1 MKVKKTARLIAVC
14 LFVFQVA
21 LVFGGISAFAGL
33 NTYQDLRSY
42 SIYRVDP
49 AKMKVDGTVGAD
61 EPWEK
66 VPFSEEV
73 RVYWQNLVPDE
84 KPAKFKAMWGS
95 DASGAYLYF
104 WAELNDPDGTYNNGD
119 VFQVLVD
126 ETGKSTD
133 PCQRGGDATGPCRRT
148 TILSLREETKT
159 VGNWFE
165 YTVKRTNDGKDV
177 TVEAKYT
184 FSDTKYAAANAVI
197 GLDFLTDRKN
207 SEGAMITQWAWC
219 NYESQNKPNI
229 AGRATLKKINAVDLG
244 TVVDEDDDAVFYSAD
259 LAVASCKK
267 DADGNVTLPAEV
279 SGSAVHAWKNRSDN
293 KLYAAGSTY
302 KVVKANEKFDAVNL
316 KASLLDGA
324 RVRFAEVGALKFE
337 GAIEDYAEVKD
348 YVKKVGILFVKTEDL
363 TEAIATA
370 GATPS
375 ALTAAGITF
384 RQVEADAAEAF
395 EGVLE
400 NLTDKDE
407 MWSALPYVK
416 AEMADGTLAEFAGA
430 YSEDSNSRSVA
441 AVAQAAYTD
450 RAQLKDGPYKNKVGS
465 EFGVVG
471 FEVLSFS
478 PYNKTELGILK
489 KFTTYSA

>member
-1 MKVKKTARLIAVC
+1 MKKRTTRLIAVC

-33 NTYQDLRSY
+33 NTYEDLRSY

-49 AKMKVDGTVGAD
+49 SKMTADGVVGAD

-66 VPFSEEV
+66 VPFSEPV
-73 RVYWQNLVPDE
+73 RAYWQNLEPDE
-84 KPAKFKAMWGS
+84 TPAKFKALWGS

-119 VFQVLVD
+119 IFQFLVD
-126 ETGKSTD
+126 ETGKSTN
-133 PCQRGGDATGPCRRT
+133 PFQAGGSATGPCRRT

-184 FSDTKYAAANAVI
+184 FSDAKYAAANAEI

-219 NYESQNKPNI
+219 NYESQSKPNI

-244 TVVDEDDDAVFYSAD
+244 AVVDEDDDAVFYNAG

-267 DADGNVTLPAEV
+267 DENGNVTLPAEA
-279 SGSAVHAWKNRSDN
+279 SGAAVCAWKNRNDN

-302 KVVKANEKFDAVNL
+302 KVSKANEKFDAVTPNV
-316 KASLLDGA
+316 ALLEGA
-324 RVRFAEVGALKFE
+324 RVRLATTGALKFE
-337 GAIEDYAEVKD
+337 GTIEEFDDVKD
-348 YVKKVGILFVKTEDL
+348 YVKKVGILFIKTADL
-363 TEAIATA
+363 TEEIAGA
-370 GATPS
+370 GATPAS
-375 ALTAAGITF
+375 LTAAGITF
-384 RQVEADAAEAF
+384 QKAEADAAASF

-400 NLTDKDE
+400 NLTDKNE
-407 MWSALPYVK
+407 MWSALPYVTV
-416 AEMADGTLAEFAGA
+416 ELADGTTTEFAGT
-430 YSEDSNSRSVA
+430 YTEENNSRSVA
-441 AVAQAAYTD
+441 KVAQAAYED
-450 RAQLKDGPYKNKVGS
+450 RSQLKDTGYKNKVGS
-465 EFGVVG
+465 EFGVTG

-478 PYNKTELGILK
+478 PYNKTELAILK
-489 KFTTYSA
+489 KIFAE

>member
-1 MKVKKTARLIAVC
+1 MKKRTTRLIAVC

-33 NTYQDLRSY
+33 NTYEDLRSY

-49 AKMKVDGTVGAD
+49 SKMTADGVVGAD

-66 VPFSEEV
+66 VPFSEPV
-73 RVYWQNLVPDE
+73 RVYWQNLEPDE
-84 KPAKFKAMWGS
+84 TPAKFKALWGS

-119 VFQVLVD
+119 IFQFLVD
-126 ETGKSTD
+126 ETGKSTN
-133 PCQRGGDATGPCRRT
+133 PFQAGGSATGPCRRT

-165 YTVKRTNDGKDV
+165 YTVKRINDGKDV

-184 FSDTKYAAANAVI
+184 FSDAKYAAANAEI

-219 NYESQNKPNI
+219 NYESQSKPNI

-244 TVVDEDDDAVFYSAD
+244 AVVDEDDDAVFYNAG

-267 DADGNVTLPAEV
+267 DENGNVTLPAEA
-279 SGSAVHAWKNRSDN
+279 SGAAVCAWKNRSDN

-302 KVVKANEKFDAVNL
+302 KVSKANEKFDAVTPNV
-316 KASLLDGA
+316 ALLEGA
-324 RVRFAEVGALKFE
+324 RVRLATTGALKFE
-337 GAIEDYAEVKD
+337 GTIEEFDDVKD
-348 YVKKVGILFVKTEDL
+348 YVKKVGILFVKTADL
-363 TEAIATA
+363 TEEIAGA
-370 GATPS
+370 GATPAS
-375 ALTAAGITF
+375 LTAAGITF
-384 RQVEADAAEAF
+384 QKAEADAAASF

-400 NLTDKDE
+400 NLTDKNE
-407 MWSALPYVK
+407 MWSALPYVTV
-416 AEMADGTLAEFAGA
+416 ELADGTTTEFAGT
-430 YSEDSNSRSVA
+430 YTEENNSRSVA
-441 AVAQAAYTD
+441 KVAQAAYED
-450 RAQLKDGPYKNKVGS
+450 RSQLKDTGYKNKVGS
-465 EFGVVG
+465 EFGVTG

-478 PYNKTELGILK
+478 PYNKTELAILK
-489 KFTTYSA
+489 KIFAE

>member
-1 MKVKKTARLIAVC
+1 MKKRTTRLIAVC

-33 NTYQDLRSY
+33 NTYEDLRSY

-49 AKMKVDGTVGAD
+49 SKMTADGVVGAD

-66 VPFSEEV
+66 VPFSEPV
-73 RVYWQNLVPDE
+73 RAYWQNLEPDE
-84 KPAKFKAMWGS
+84 TPAKFKALWGS

-119 VFQVLVD
+119 IFQFLVD
-126 ETGKSTD
+126 ETGKSTN
-133 PCQRGGDATGPCRRT
+133 PFQAGGSATGPCRRT

-184 FSDTKYAAANAVI
+184 FSDAKYAAANAEI

-219 NYESQNKPNI
+219 NYESQSKPNI

-244 TVVDEDDDAVFYSAD
+244 AVVDEDDDAVFYNAG

-267 DADGNVTLPAEV
+267 DENGNVTLPAEA
-279 SGSAVHAWKNRSDN
+279 SGAVVCAWKNRNDN

-302 KVVKANEKFDAVNL
+302 KVSKANEKFDAVTPNV
-316 KASLLDGA
+316 ALLEGA
-324 RVRFAEVGALKFE
+324 RVRLATTGALKFE
-337 GAIEDYAEVKD
+337 GTIEEFDDVKD
-348 YVKKVGILFVKTEDL
+348 YVKKVGILFVKTADL
-363 TEAIATA
+363 TEEIAGA
-370 GATPS
+370 GATPAS
-375 ALTAAGITF
+375 LTAAGITF
-384 RQVEADAAEAF
+384 QKAEADAAARF

-400 NLTDKDE
+400 NLTDKNE
-407 MWSALPYVK
+407 MWSALPYVTV
-416 AEMADGTLAEFAGA
+416 ELADGTTTEFAGT
-430 YSEDSNSRSVA
+430 YTEENNSRSVA
-441 AVAQAAYTD
+441 KVAQAAYED
-450 RAQLKDGPYKNKVGS
+450 RSQLKDTGYKNKVGS
-465 EFGVVG
+465 EFGVTG

-478 PYNKTELGILK
+478 PYNKTELAILK
-489 KFTTYSA
+489 KIFAE

>member
-1 MKVKKTARLIAVC
+1 MKKRTTRLIAVC

-33 NTYQDLRSY
+33 NTYEDLRSY

-49 AKMKVDGTVGAD
+49 SKMTADGVVGAD

-66 VPFSEEV
+66 VPYSEPV

-84 KPAKFKAMWGS
+84 TPAKFKALWGS

-119 VFQVLVD
+119 IFQFLVD
-126 ETGKSTD
+126 ETGTSTS
-133 PCQRGGDATGPCRRT
+133 PCQAGGSATGPCRRT

-184 FSDTKYAAANAVI
+184 FSDTKYATANAEI
-197 GLDFLTDRKN
+197 GLDFLTQRTN
-207 SEGAMITQWAWC
+207 SEGKCITQWAWC
-219 NYESQNKPNI
+219 NNDAQSKPNI

-244 TVVDEDDDAVFYSAD
+244 TVVDEDDDAVFYNAG

-267 DADGNVTLPAEV
+267 DADGNVTLPAET
-279 SGSAVHAWKNRSDN
+279 SGAAVCAWKNRSDN

-302 KVVKANEKFDAVNL
+302 KVSKANEKFDAVTPNV
-316 KASLLDGA
+316 ALLEGA
-324 RVRFAEVGALKFE
+324 RVRLATTGALKFE
-337 GAIEDYAEVKD
+337 GTIEEFDDVKD
-348 YVKKVGILFVKTEDL
+348 YVKKVGILFVKTADL
-363 TEAIATA
+363 TEEIAGA
-370 GATPS
+370 GATPAS
-375 ALTAAGITF
+375 LTAAGISF
-384 RQVEADAAEAF
+384 QKAEADAAASF

-400 NLTDKDE
+400 NLTDKNE
-407 MWSALPYVK
+407 MWSALPYVTV
-416 AEMADGTLAEFAGA
+416 ELADGTTTEFAGT
-430 YSEDSNSRSVA
+430 YTEENNSRSVA
-441 AVAQAAYTD
+441 KVAQAAYED
-450 RAQLKDGPYKNKVGS
+450 RSQLKDTGYKNKVGS
-465 EFGVVG
+465 EFGVTG

-478 PYNKTELGILK
+478 PYNKTELAILK
-489 KFTTYSA
+489 KIFAE

>member
-1 MKVKKTARLIAVC
+1 MKKRTTRLIAVC

-33 NTYQDLRSY
+33 NTYEDLRSY

-49 AKMKVDGTVGAD
+49 SKMTADGVVGAD

-66 VPFSEEV
+66 VPYSEPV
-73 RVYWQNLVPDE
+73 RVYWQNLEPDE
-84 KPAKFKAMWGS
+84 TPAKFKALWGS

-119 VFQVLVD
+119 IFQFLVD
-126 ETGKSTD
+126 ETGKSTN
-133 PCQRGGDATGPCRRT
+133 PCQAGGGATGPCRRT

-184 FSDTKYAAANAVI
+184 FSDAKLAAANAEI
-197 GLDFLTDRKN
+197 GLDFLTQRTN
-207 SEGAMITQWAWC
+207 SSGQCITQWAWC
-219 NYESQNKPNI
+219 NNDAQSKPNI

-244 TVVDEDDDAVFYSAD
+244 AVVDEDDDAVFYNAG

-267 DADGNVTLPAEV
+267 DENGNVTLPAEA
-279 SGSAVHAWKNRSDN
+279 SGAAVCAWKNRNDN

-302 KVVKANEKFDAVNL
+302 KVSKANEKFDAVTPNV
-316 KASLLDGA
+316 ALLEGA
-324 RVRFAEVGALKFE
+324 RVRLATTGALKFE
-337 GAIEDYAEVKD
+337 GTIEEFDDVKD
-348 YVKKVGILFVKTEDL
+348 YVKKVGILFVKTADL
-363 TEAIATA
+363 TEEIAGA
-370 GATPS
+370 GATPAS
-375 ALTAAGITF
+375 LTAAGITF
-384 RQVEADAAEAF
+384 QKAEADAAASF

-400 NLTDKDE
+400 NLTDKNE
-407 MWSALPYVK
+407 MWSALPYVTV
-416 AEMADGTLAEFAGA
+416 ELADGTTTEFAGT
-430 YSEDSNSRSVA
+430 YTEENNSRSVA
-441 AVAQAAYTD
+441 KVAQAAYED
-450 RAQLKDGPYKNKVGS
+450 RSQLKDTGYKNKVGS
-465 EFGVVG
+465 EFGVTG

-478 PYNKTELGILK
+478 PYNKTELAILK
-489 KFTTYSA
+489 KIFAE

>member
-1 MKVKKTARLIAVC
+1 MKKRTTRLIAVC

-33 NTYQDLRSY
+33 NTYEDLRSY
-42 SIYRVDP
+42 NIYRVDP
-49 AKMKVDGTVGAD
+49 SKMTADGVVGAD

-66 VPFSEEV
+66 VPYSEPV
-73 RVYWQNLVPDE
+73 RVYWQNLEPDE
-84 KPAKFKAMWGS
+84 TPAKFKALWGS

-119 VFQVLVD
+119 IFQFLVD
-126 ETGKSTD
+126 ETGKSTN
-133 PCQRGGDATGPCRRT
+133 PFQAGGSATGPCRRT

-184 FSDTKYAAANAVI
+184 FSDAKNAAANAEI

-219 NYESQNKPNI
+219 NYESQSKPNI

-244 TVVDEDDDAVFYSAD
+244 AVVDEDDDAVFYNAG

-267 DADGNVTLPAEV
+267 DENGNVTLPAEA
-279 SGSAVHAWKNRSDN
+279 SGAAVCAWKNRNDN

-302 KVVKANEKFDAVNL
+302 KVSKANEKFDAVTPNV
-316 KASLLDGA
+316 ALLEGA
-324 RVRFAEVGALKFE
+324 RVRLATTGALKFE
-337 GAIEDYAEVKD
+337 GTIEEFDDVKD
-348 YVKKVGILFVKTEDL
+348 YVKKVGILFVKTADL
-363 TEAIATA
+363 TEEIAGA
-370 GATPS
+370 GATPAS
-375 ALTAAGITF
+375 LTAAGITF
-384 RQVEADAAEAF
+384 QKAEADAAASF

-400 NLTDKDE
+400 NLTDKNE
-407 MWSALPYVK
+407 MWSALPYVTV
-416 AEMADGTLAEFAGA
+416 ELADGTTTEFAGT
-430 YSEDSNSRSVA
+430 YTEENNSRSVA
-441 AVAQAAYTD
+441 KVAQAAYED
-450 RAQLKDGPYKNKVGS
+450 RSQLKDTGYKNKVGS
-465 EFGVVG
+465 EFGVTG

-478 PYNKTELGILK
+478 PYNKTELAILK
-489 KFTTYSA
+489 KIFAE

>member
-1 MKVKKTARLIAVC
+1 MKKRTTRLIAVC

-33 NTYQDLRSY
+33 NTYEDLRSY
-42 SIYRVDP
+42 NIYRVDP
-49 AKMKVDGTVGAD
+49 SKMTADGVVGAD

-66 VPFSEEV
+66 VPYSEPV
-73 RVYWQNLVPDE
+73 RVYWQNLEPDE
-84 KPAKFKAMWGS
+84 TPAKFKALWGS

-119 VFQVLVD
+119 IFQFLVD
-126 ETGKSTD
+126 ETGKSTN
-133 PCQRGGDATGPCRRT
+133 PFQAGGSATGPCRRT

-184 FSDTKYAAANAVI
+184 FSDAKYAAANAEI

-219 NYESQNKPNI
+219 NYESQSKPNI

-244 TVVDEDDDAVFYSAD
+244 AVVDEDDDAVFYNAG

-267 DADGNVTLPAEV
+267 DENGNVTLPAEA
-279 SGSAVHAWKNRSDN
+279 SGAAVCAWKNRNDN

-302 KVVKANEKFDAVNL
+302 KVSKANEKFDAVTPNV
-316 KASLLDGA
+316 ALLEGA
-324 RVRFAEVGALKFE
+324 RVRLATTGALKFE
-337 GAIEDYAEVKD
+337 GTIEEFDDVKD
-348 YVKKVGILFVKTEDL
+348 YVKKVGILFVKTADL
-363 TEAIATA
+363 TEEIAGA
-370 GATPS
+370 GATPAS
-375 ALTAAGITF
+375 LTAAGITF
-384 RQVEADAAEAF
+384 QKAEADAAASF

-400 NLTDKDE
+400 NLTDKNE
-407 MWSALPYVK
+407 MWSALPYVTV
-416 AEMADGTLAEFAGA
+416 ELADGTTTEFAGT
-430 YSEDSNSRSVA
+430 YTEENNSRSVA
-441 AVAQAAYTD
+441 KVAQAAYED
-450 RAQLKDGPYKNKVGS
+450 RSQLKDTGYKNKVGS
-465 EFGVVG
+465 EFGVTG

-478 PYNKTELGILK
+478 PYNKTELAILK
-489 KFTTYSA
+489 KIFAE

>member
-1 MKVKKTARLIAVC
+1 MKKRTTRLIAVC

-33 NTYQDLRSY
+33 NTYEDLRSY

-49 AKMKVDGTVGAD
+49 SKMTADGVVGAD

-66 VPFSEEV
+66 VPYSEPV
-73 RVYWQNLVPDE
+73 RVYWQNLEPDE
-84 KPAKFKAMWGS
+84 TPAKFKALWGS

-119 VFQVLVD
+119 IFQFLVD
-126 ETGKSTD
+126 ETGKSTN
-133 PCQRGGDATGPCRRT
+133 PFQAGGSATGPCRRT

-184 FSDTKYAAANAVI
+184 FSDAKYAAANAEI

-219 NYESQNKPNI
+219 NYESQSKPNI

-244 TVVDEDDDAVFYSAD
+244 AVVDEDDDAVFYNAG

-267 DADGNVTLPAEV
+267 DENGNVTLPAEA
-279 SGSAVHAWKNRSDN
+279 SGAAVCAWKNRNDN

-302 KVVKANEKFDAVNL
+302 KVSKANEKFDAVTPNV
-316 KASLLDGA
+316 ALLEGA
-324 RVRFAEVGALKFE
+324 RVRLATTGALKFE
-337 GAIEDYAEVKD
+337 GTIEEFDDVKD
-348 YVKKVGILFVKTEDL
+348 YVKKVGILFVKTADL
-363 TEAIATA
+363 TEEIAGA
-370 GATPS
+370 GATPAS
-375 ALTAAGITF
+375 LTAAGITF
-384 RQVEADAAEAF
+384 QKAEADAAARF

-400 NLTDKDE
+400 NLTDKNE
-407 MWSALPYVK
+407 MWSALPYV
-416 AEMADGTLAEFAGA
+416 AVELADGTTTEFAGT
-430 YSEDSNSRSVA
+430 YTEENNSRSVA
-441 AVAQAAYTD
+441 KVAQAAYED
-450 RAQLKDGPYKNKVGS
+450 RSQLKDTGYKNKVGS
-465 EFGVVG
+465 EFGVAG

-478 PYNKTELGILK
+478 PYNKTELAILK
-489 KFTTYSA
+489 KTFAE

>member
-1 MKVKKTARLIAVC
+1 MKKRTKRLIAVC

-33 NTYQDLRSY
+33 NTYEDLRSY

-49 AKMKVDGTVGAD
+49 SKMTADGVVGAD

-66 VPFSEEV
+66 VPFSEPV

-84 KPAKFKAMWGS
+84 TPAKFKALWGS

-119 VFQVLVD
+119 IFQFLVD
-126 ETGKSTD
+126 ETGTSTS
-133 PCQRGGDATGPCRRT
+133 PCQAGGSATGPCRRT

-184 FSDTKYAAANAVI
+184 FSDAKYATANAEI

-219 NYESQNKPNI
+219 NYESQSKPNI

-244 TVVDEDDDAVFYSAD
+244 AVVDEDDDAVFYNAG

-267 DADGNVTLPAEV
+267 DENGNVTLPAEA
-279 SGSAVHAWKNRSDN
+279 SGAAVCAWKNRSDN
-293 KLYAAGSTY
+293 KLYAAGCTY
-302 KVVKANEKFDAVNL
+302 KVVKANEKFDAVTPNV
-316 KASLLDGA
+316 ALLEGA
-324 RVRFAEVGALKFE
+324 RVRLATTGALKFE
-337 GAIEDYAEVKD
+337 GTIEEFDDVKD
-348 YVKKVGILFVKTEDL
+348 YVKKVGILFVKTADL
-363 TEAIATA
+363 TEEIAGA
-370 GATPS
+370 GATPAS
-375 ALTAAGITF
+375 LTAAGITF
-384 RQVEADAAEAF
+384 QKAEADAAASF

-400 NLTDKDE
+400 NLTDKNE
-407 MWSALPYVK
+407 MWSALPYVTV
-416 AEMADGTLAEFAGA
+416 ELADGTTTEFAGT
-430 YSEDSNSRSVA
+430 YTEENNSRSVA
-441 AVAQAAYTD
+441 KVAQAAYED
-450 RAQLKDGPYKNKVGS
+450 RSQLKDTGYKNKVGS
-465 EFGVVG
+465 EFGVTG

-478 PYNKTELGILK
+478 PYNKTELAILK
-489 KFTTYSA
+489 KILGE

>member
-1 MKVKKTARLIAVC
+1 MKKRTKRLIAVC

-33 NTYQDLRSY
+33 NTYEDLRSY

-49 AKMKVDGTVGAD
+49 SKMTADGVVGAD

-66 VPFSEEV
+66 VPFSEPV

-84 KPAKFKAMWGS
+84 TPAKFKALWGS

-119 VFQVLVD
+119 IFQFLVD
-126 ETGKSTD
+126 ETGKSTN
-133 PCQRGGDATGPCRRT
+133 PCQAGGSATGPCRRT

-184 FSDTKYAAANAVI
+184 FSDAKYAAANAEI

-219 NYESQNKPNI
+219 NYESQSKPNI

-244 TVVDEDDDAVFYSAD
+244 AVVDEDDDAVFYNAG

-267 DADGNVTLPAEV
+267 DENGNVTLPAEA
-279 SGSAVHAWKNRSDN
+279 SGAVVCAWKNRNDN

-302 KVVKANEKFDAVNL
+302 KVSKANEKFDAVTPNV
-316 KASLLDGA
+316 ALLEGA
-324 RVRFAEVGALKFE
+324 RVRLATTGALKFE
-337 GAIEDYAEVKD
+337 GTIEEFDDVKD
-348 YVKKVGILFVKTEDL
+348 YVKKVGILFVKTADL
-363 TEAIATA
+363 TEEIAGA
-370 GATPS
+370 GATPAS
-375 ALTAAGITF
+375 LTAAGITF
-384 RQVEADAAEAF
+384 QKAEADAAARF

-400 NLTDKDE
+400 NLTDKNE
-407 MWSALPYVK
+407 MWSALPYVTV
-416 AEMADGTLAEFAGA
+416 ELADGTTTEFAGT
-430 YSEDSNSRSVA
+430 YTEENNSRSVA
-441 AVAQAAYTD
+441 KVAQAAYED
-450 RAQLKDGPYKNKVGS
+450 RSQLKDTGYKNKVGS
-465 EFGVVG
+465 EFGVTG

-478 PYNKTELGILK
+478 PYNKTELAILK
-489 KFTTYSA
+489 KIFAE

>member
-1 MKVKKTARLIAVC
+1 MKKRTTRLIAVC

-33 NTYQDLRSY
+33 NTYEDLRSY

-49 AKMKVDGTVGAD
+49 SKMTADGVVGAD

-66 VPFSEEV
+66 VPFSEPV
-73 RVYWQNLVPDE
+73 RAYWQNLEPDE
-84 KPAKFKAMWGS
+84 TPAKFKALWGS

-119 VFQVLVD
+119 IFQFLVD
-126 ETGKSTD
+126 ETGKSTN
-133 PCQRGGDATGPCRRT
+133 PFQAGGSATGPCRRT

-184 FSDTKYAAANAVI
+184 FSDAKYAAANAEI

-219 NYESQNKPNI
+219 NYESQSKPNI

-244 TVVDEDDDAVFYSAD
+244 AVVDEDDDAVFYNAG

-267 DADGNVTLPAEV
+267 DENGNVTLPAEA
-279 SGSAVHAWKNRSDN
+279 SGAAVCAWKNRSDN
-293 KLYAAGSTY
+293 KLYAAGSAY
-302 KVVKANEKFDAVNL
+302 KVSKANEKFDAVTPNV
-316 KASLLDGA
+316 ALLEGA
-324 RVRFAEVGALKFE
+324 RVRLATTGALKFE
-337 GAIEDYAEVKD
+337 GTIEEFDDVKD
-348 YVKKVGILFVKTEDL
+348 YVKKVGILFVKTADL
-363 TEAIATA
+363 TEEIAGA
-370 GATPS
+370 GATPAS
-375 ALTAAGITF
+375 LTAAGITF
-384 RQVEADAAEAF
+384 QKAEADAAASF

-400 NLTDKDE
+400 NLTDKNE
-407 MWSALPYVK
+407 MWSALPYVTV
-416 AEMADGTLAEFAGA
+416 ELADGTTTEFAGT
-430 YSEDSNSRSVA
+430 YTEENNSRSVA
-441 AVAQAAYTD
+441 KVAQAAYED
-450 RAQLKDGPYKNKVGS
+450 RSQLKDTGYKNKVGS
-465 EFGVVG
+465 EFGVTG

-478 PYNKTELGILK
+478 PYNKTELAILK
-489 KFTTYSA
+489 KIFAE

>member
-1 MKVKKTARLIAVC
+1 MKKRTKRLIAVC

-33 NTYQDLRSY
+33 NTYEDLRSY

-49 AKMKVDGTVGAD
+49 SKMTADGVVGAD

-66 VPFSEEV
+66 VPFSEPV

-84 KPAKFKAMWGS
+84 TPAKFKALWGS

-119 VFQVLVD
+119 IFQFLVD
-126 ETGKSTD
+126 ETGTSTS
-133 PCQRGGDATGPCRRT
+133 PCQAGGSATGPCRRT

-184 FSDTKYAAANAVI
+184 FSDAKYATANAEI

-219 NYESQNKPNI
+219 NYESQSKPNI

-244 TVVDEDDDAVFYSAD
+244 AVVDEDDDAVFYNAG

-267 DADGNVTLPAEV
+267 DENGNVTLPAEA
-279 SGSAVHAWKNRSDN
+279 SGAAVCAWKNRSDN
-293 KLYAAGSTY
+293 KLYAAGGTY
-302 KVVKANEKFDAVNL
+302 KVSKANEKFDAVTPNV
-316 KASLLDGA
+316 ALLEGA
-324 RVRFAEVGALKFE
+324 RVRLATTGALKFE
-337 GAIEDYAEVKD
+337 GTIEEFDDVKD
-348 YVKKVGILFVKTEDL
+348 YVKKVGILFVKTADL
-363 TEAIATA
+363 TEEIAGA
-370 GATPS
+370 GATPAS
-375 ALTAAGITF
+375 LTAAGISF
-384 RQVEADAAEAF
+384 QKAEADAAASF

-400 NLTDKDE
+400 NLTDKNE
-407 MWSALPYVK
+407 MWSALPYVTV
-416 AEMADGTLAEFAGA
+416 ELADGTTTEFAGT
-430 YSEDSNSRSVA
+430 YTEENNSRSVA
-441 AVAQAAYTD
+441 KVAQAAYED
-450 RAQLKDGPYKNKVGS
+450 RSQLKDTGYKNKVGS
-465 EFGVVG
+465 EFGVTG

-478 PYNKTELGILK
+478 PYNKTELAILK
-489 KFTTYSA
+489 KILGE

>member
-1 MKVKKTARLIAVC
+1 MKKRTTRLIAVC

-33 NTYQDLRSY
+33 NTYEDLRSY

-49 AKMKVDGTVGAD
+49 SKMTADGVVGAD

-66 VPFSEEV
+66 VPYSEPV
-73 RVYWQNLVPDE
+73 RVYWQNLEPDE
-84 KPAKFKAMWGS
+84 TPAKFKALWGS

-119 VFQVLVD
+119 IFQFLVD
-126 ETGKSTD
+126 ETGKSTN
-133 PCQRGGDATGPCRRT
+133 PFQAGGSATGPCRRT

-165 YTVKRTNDGKDV
+165 YTVKRINDGKDV

-184 FSDTKYAAANAVI
+184 FSDAKYAAANAEI

-219 NYESQNKPNI
+219 NYESQSKPNI

-244 TVVDEDDDAVFYSAD
+244 AVVDEDDDAVFYNAG

-267 DADGNVTLPAEV
+267 DENGNVTLPAEA
-279 SGSAVHAWKNRSDN
+279 SGAAVCAWKNRSDN

-302 KVVKANEKFDAVNL
+302 KVSKANEKFDAVTPNV
-316 KASLLDGA
+316 ALLEGA
-324 RVRFAEVGALKFE
+324 RVRLATTGALKFE
-337 GAIEDYAEVKD
+337 GTIEEFDDVKD
-348 YVKKVGILFVKTEDL
+348 YVKKVGILFVKTADL
-363 TEAIATA
+363 TEEIAGA
-370 GATPS
+370 GATPAS
-375 ALTAAGITF
+375 LTAAGITF
-384 RQVEADAAEAF
+384 QKAEADAAASF

-400 NLTDKDE
+400 NLTDKNE
-407 MWSALPYVK
+407 MWSALPYVTV
-416 AEMADGTLAEFAGA
+416 ELADGTTTEFAGT
-430 YSEDSNSRSVA
+430 YTEENNSRSVA
-441 AVAQAAYTD
+441 KVAQAAYED
-450 RAQLKDGPYKNKVGS
+450 RSQLKDTGYKNKVGS
-465 EFGVVG
+465 EFGVTG

-478 PYNKTELGILK
+478 PYNKTELAILK
-489 KFTTYSA
+489 KIFAE

>member
-1 MKVKKTARLIAVC
+1 MKKRTTRLIAVC

-33 NTYQDLRSY
+33 NTYEDLRSY
-42 SIYRVDP
+42 NIYRVDP
-49 AKMKVDGTVGAD
+49 SKMTADGVVGAD

-66 VPFSEEV
+66 VPYSEPV
-73 RVYWQNLVPDE
+73 RVYWQNLEPDE
-84 KPAKFKAMWGS
+84 TPAKFKALWGS

-119 VFQVLVD
+119 IFQFLVD
-126 ETGKSTD
+126 ETGKSTN
-133 PCQRGGDATGPCRRT
+133 PFQAGGSATGPCRRT

-184 FSDTKYAAANAVI
+184 FSDAKYAAANAEI

-219 NYESQNKPNI
+219 NYESQSKPNI

-244 TVVDEDDDAVFYSAD
+244 AVVDEDDDAVFYNAG

-267 DADGNVTLPAEV
+267 DENGNVTLPAEA
-279 SGSAVHAWKNRSDN
+279 SGAAVCAWKNRSDN

-302 KVVKANEKFDAVNL
+302 KVSKANEKFDAVTPNV
-316 KASLLDGA
+316 ALLEGA
-324 RVRFAEVGALKFE
+324 RVRLATTGALKFE
-337 GAIEDYAEVKD
+337 GTIEEFDDVKD
-348 YVKKVGILFVKTEDL
+348 YVKKVGILFVKTADL
-363 TEAIATA
+363 TEEIAGA
-370 GATPS
+370 GATPAS
-375 ALTAAGITF
+375 LTAAGITF
-384 RQVEADAAEAF
+384 QKAEADAAARF

-400 NLTDKDE
+400 NLTDKNE
-407 MWSALPYVK
+407 MWSALPYVTV
-416 AEMADGTLAEFAGA
+416 ELADGTTTEFAGT
-430 YSEDSNSRSVA
+430 YTEENNSRSVA
-441 AVAQAAYTD
+441 KVAQAAYED
-450 RAQLKDGPYKNKVGS
+450 RSQLKDTGYKNKVGS
-465 EFGVVG
+465 EFGVTG

-478 PYNKTELGILK
+478 PYNKTELAILK
-489 KFTTYSA
+489 KIFAE

>member
-1 MKVKKTARLIAVC
+1 MKKRTTRLIAIC

-33 NTYQDLRSY
+33 NTYEDLRSY
-42 SIYRVDP
+42 NIYRVDP
-49 AKMKVDGTVGAD
+49 SKMTADGVVGAD

-66 VPFSEEV
+66 VPYSEPV
-73 RVYWQNLVPDE
+73 RVYWQNLEPDE
-84 KPAKFKAMWGS
+84 TPAKFKALWGS

-119 VFQVLVD
+119 IFQFLVD
-126 ETGKSTD
+126 ETGKSTN
-133 PCQRGGDATGPCRRT
+133 PCQAGGSATGPCRRT

-184 FSDTKYAAANAVI
+184 FSDAKYAAANAEI

-219 NYESQNKPNI
+219 NYESQSKPNI

-244 TVVDEDDDAVFYSAD
+244 AVVDEDDDAVFYNAG

-267 DADGNVTLPAEV
+267 DENGNVTLPAEA
-279 SGSAVHAWKNRSDN
+279 SGAAVCAWKNRSDN

-302 KVVKANEKFDAVNL
+302 KVSKANEKFDAVTPNV
-316 KASLLDGA
+316 ALLEGA
-324 RVRFAEVGALKFE
+324 RVRLATTGALKFE
-337 GAIEDYAEVKD
+337 GTIEEFDDVKD
-348 YVKKVGILFVKTEDL
+348 YVKKVGILFVKTADL
-363 TEAIATA
+363 TEEIAGA
-370 GATPS
+370 GATPAS
-375 ALTAAGITF
+375 LTAAGITF
-384 RQVEADAAEAF
+384 QKAEADAAARF

-400 NLTDKDE
+400 NLTDKNE
-407 MWSALPYVK
+407 MWSALPYVTV
-416 AEMADGTLAEFAGA
+416 ELADGTTTEFAGT
-430 YSEDSNSRSVA
+430 YTEENNSRSVA
-441 AVAQAAYTD
+441 KVAQAAYED
-450 RAQLKDGPYKNKVGS
+450 RSQLKDTGYKNKVGS
-465 EFGVVG
+465 EFGVTG

-478 PYNKTELGILK
+478 PYNKTELAILK
-489 KFTTYSA
+489 KIFAE

>member
-1 MKVKKTARLIAVC
+1 MKKRTTRLIAVC

-33 NTYQDLRSY
+33 NTYEDLRSY

-49 AKMKVDGTVGAD
+49 SKMTADGVVGAD

-66 VPFSEEV
+66 IPYSEPV
-73 RVYWQNLVPDE
+73 RVYWQNLEPDE
-84 KPAKFKAMWGS
+84 TPAKFKALWGS

-119 VFQVLVD
+119 IFQFLVD
-126 ETGKSTD
+126 ETGKSTN
-133 PCQRGGDATGPCRRT
+133 PFQAGGSATGPCRRT

-184 FSDTKYAAANAVI
+184 FSDAKYAAANAEI

-219 NYESQNKPNI
+219 NYESQSKPNI

-244 TVVDEDDDAVFYSAD
+244 AVVDEDNDAVFYNAG

-267 DADGNVTLPAEV
+267 DENGNVTLPAEA
-279 SGSAVHAWKNRSDN
+279 SGAAVCAWKNRSDN

-302 KVVKANEKFDAVNL
+302 KVLKANEKFDAVTPNV
-316 KASLLDGA
+316 ALLEGA
-324 RVRFAEVGALKFE
+324 RVRLATTGALKFE
-337 GAIEDYAEVKD
+337 GTIEEFDDVKD
-348 YVKKVGILFVKTEDL
+348 YVKKVGILFVKTADL
-363 TEAIATA
+363 TEEIAGA
-370 GATPS
+370 GATPAS
-375 ALTAAGITF
+375 LTAAGITF
-384 RQVEADAAEAF
+384 QKAEADAAVRF

-400 NLTDKDE
+400 NLTDKNE
-407 MWSALPYVK
+407 MWSALPYVTV
-416 AEMADGTLAEFAGA
+416 ELADGTTTEFAGT
-430 YSEDSNSRSVA
+430 YTEENNSRSVA
-441 AVAQAAYTD
+441 KVAQAAYED
-450 RAQLKDGPYKNKVGS
+450 RSQLKDAGYKNKVGS
-465 EFGVVG
+465 EFGVTG

-478 PYNKTELGILK
+478 PYNKTELAILK
-489 KFTTYSA
+489 KIFAE

>member
-1 MKVKKTARLIAVC
+1 MKKRTTRLIAVC

-33 NTYQDLRSY
+33 NTYEDLRSY

-49 AKMKVDGTVGAD
+49 SKMTADGVVGAD

-66 VPFSEEV
+66 VPYSEPV
-73 RVYWQNLVPDE
+73 RVYWQNLEPDE
-84 KPAKFKAMWGS
+84 TPAKFKALWGS

-119 VFQVLVD
+119 IFQFLVD
-126 ETGKSTD
+126 ETGKSTN
-133 PCQRGGDATGPCRRT
+133 PCQAGGSATGPCRRT

-184 FSDTKYAAANAVI
+184 FSDAKYAAANAEI

-219 NYESQNKPNI
+219 NYESQSKPNI

-244 TVVDEDDDAVFYSAD
+244 AVVDEDDDAVFYNAG

-267 DADGNVTLPAEV
+267 DENGNVTLPAEA
-279 SGSAVHAWKNRSDN
+279 SGAAVCAWKNRNDN

-302 KVVKANEKFDAVNL
+302 KVSKANEKFDAVTPNV
-316 KASLLDGA
+316 ALLEGA
-324 RVRFAEVGALKFE
+324 RVRLATTGALKFE
-337 GAIEDYAEVKD
+337 GTIEEFDDVKD
-348 YVKKVGILFVKTEDL
+348 YVKKVGILFVKTADL
-363 TEAIATA
+363 TEEIAGA
-370 GATPS
+370 GATPAS
-375 ALTAAGITF
+375 LTAAGITF
-384 RQVEADAAEAF
+384 QKAEADAAASF

-400 NLTDKDE
+400 NLTDKNE
-407 MWSALPYVK
+407 MWSALPYVTV
-416 AEMADGTLAEFAGA
+416 ELADGTTTEFAGT
-430 YSEDSNSRSVA
+430 YTEENNSRSVA
-441 AVAQAAYTD
+441 KVAQAAYED
-450 RAQLKDGPYKNKVGS
+450 RSQLKDTGYKNKVGS
-465 EFGVVG
+465 EFGVTG

-478 PYNKTELGILK
+478 PYNKTELAILK
-489 KFTTYSA
+489 KIFAE

>member
-1 MKVKKTARLIAVC
+1 MKKRTTRLIAVC

-33 NTYQDLRSY
+33 NTYEDLRSY

-49 AKMKVDGTVGAD
+49 SKMTADGVVGAD

-66 VPFSEEV
+66 VPFSEPV
-73 RVYWQNLVPDE
+73 RAYWQNLVPDE
-84 KPAKFKAMWGS
+84 TPAKFKALWGS

-119 VFQVLVD
+119 IFQFLVD

-133 PCQRGGDATGPCRRT
+133 PFQAGGSATGPCRRT

-184 FSDTKYAAANAVI
+184 FSDAKNAAANAEI

-219 NYESQNKPNI
+219 NYESQTKPNI

-244 TVVDEDDDAVFYSAD
+244 AVVDEDDDAVFYNAG

-267 DADGNVTLPAEV
+267 DENGNVTLPAEA
-279 SGSAVHAWKNRSDN
+279 SGAAVCAWKNRSDN

-302 KVVKANEKFDAVNL
+302 KVSKANEKFDAVTPNV
-316 KASLLDGA
+316 ALLEGA
-324 RVRFAEVGALKFE
+324 RVRLATTGALKFE
-337 GAIEDYAEVKD
+337 GTIEEFDDVKD
-348 YVKKVGILFVKTEDL
+348 YVKKVGILFVKTADL
-363 TEAIATA
+363 TEEIAGA
-370 GATPS
+370 GATPAS
-375 ALTAAGITF
+375 LMAAGITF
-384 RQVEADAAEAF
+384 QKAEADAAARF

-400 NLTDKDE
+400 NLTDKNE
-407 MWSALPYVK
+407 MWSALPYVTV
-416 AEMADGTLAEFAGA
+416 ELADGTTTEFAGT
-430 YSEDSNSRSVA
+430 YTEENNSRSVA
-441 AVAQAAYTD
+441 KVAQAAYED
-450 RAQLKDGPYKNKVGS
+450 RSQLKDTGYKNKVGS
-465 EFGVVG
+465 EFGVTG

-478 PYNKTELGILK
+478 PYNKTELAILK
-489 KFTTYSA
+489 KIFAE

>member
-1 MKVKKTARLIAVC
+1 MKKRTTRLIAVC

-33 NTYQDLRSY
+33 NTYEDLRSY

-49 AKMKVDGTVGAD
+49 SKMTADGVVGAD

-66 VPFSEEV
+66 VPYSEPV
-73 RVYWQNLVPDE
+73 RVYWQNLEPDE
-84 KPAKFKAMWGS
+84 TPAKFKALWGS

-119 VFQVLVD
+119 IFQFLVD
-126 ETGKSTD
+126 ETGKSTN
-133 PCQRGGDATGPCRRT
+133 PCQAGGSATGPCRRT

-184 FSDTKYAAANAVI
+184 FSDAKYAAANAEI

-219 NYESQNKPNI
+219 NYESQSKPNI

-244 TVVDEDDDAVFYSAD
+244 AVVDEDDDAVFYNAG

-267 DADGNVTLPAEV
+267 DENGNVTLPAEA
-279 SGSAVHAWKNRSDN
+279 SGAAVCAWKNRSDD

-302 KVVKANEKFDAVNL
+302 KVSKANEKFDAVTPNV
-316 KASLLDGA
+316 ALLEGA
-324 RVRFAEVGALKFE
+324 RVRLATTGALKFE
-337 GAIEDYAEVKD
+337 GTIEEFDDVKD
-348 YVKKVGILFVKTEDL
+348 YVKKVGILFVKTADL
-363 TEAIATA
+363 TEEIAGA
-370 GATPS
+370 GATPAS
-375 ALTAAGITF
+375 LTAAGITF
-384 RQVEADAAEAF
+384 QKAEADAAARF

-400 NLTDKDE
+400 NLTDKNE
-407 MWSALPYVK
+407 MWSALPYVTV
-416 AEMADGTLAEFAGA
+416 ELADGTTTEFAGT
-430 YSEDSNSRSVA
+430 YTEENNSRSVA
-441 AVAQAAYTD
+441 KVAQAAYED
-450 RAQLKDGPYKNKVGS
+450 RSQLKDTGYKNKVGS
-465 EFGVVG
+465 EFGVTG

-478 PYNKTELGILK
+478 PYNKTELAILK
-489 KFTTYSA
+489 KIFAE

>member
-1 MKVKKTARLIAVC
+1 MKKRTTRLIAVC

-33 NTYQDLRSY
+33 NTYEDLRSY

-49 AKMKVDGTVGAD
+49 SKMTADGVVGAD

-66 VPFSEEV
+66 IPYSEPV
-73 RVYWQNLVPDE
+73 RVYWQNLEPDE
-84 KPAKFKAMWGS
+84 TPAKFKALWGS

-119 VFQVLVD
+119 IFQFLVD
-126 ETGKSTD
+126 ETGKSTN
-133 PCQRGGDATGPCRRT
+133 PCQAGGSATGPCRRT
-148 TILSLREETKT
+148 TILLLREETKT

-165 YTVKRTNDGKDV
+165 YTVRRTNDGKDV

-184 FSDTKYAAANAVI
+184 FSDAKYAAANAEI

-219 NYESQNKPNI
+219 NYESQSKPNI

-244 TVVDEDDDAVFYSAD
+244 AVVDEDDDAVFYNAG

-267 DADGNVTLPAEV
+267 DENGNVTLPAEA
-279 SGSAVHAWKNRSDN
+279 SGAVVCAWKNRNDN

-302 KVVKANEKFDAVNL
+302 KVSKANEKFDAVTPNV
-316 KASLLDGA
+316 ALLEGA
-324 RVRFAEVGALKFE
+324 RVRLATTGALKFE
-337 GAIEDYAEVKD
+337 GTIEEFDDVKD
-348 YVKKVGILFVKTEDL
+348 YVKKVGILFVKTADL
-363 TEAIATA
+363 TEEIAGA
-370 GATPS
+370 GATPAS
-375 ALTAAGITF
+375 LTAAGITF
-384 RQVEADAAEAF
+384 QKAEADAAARF

-400 NLTDKDE
+400 NLTDKNE
-407 MWSALPYVK
+407 MWSALPYVTV
-416 AEMADGTLAEFAGA
+416 ELADGTTTEFAGT
-430 YSEDSNSRSVA
+430 YTEENNSRSVA
-441 AVAQAAYTD
+441 KVAQAAYED
-450 RAQLKDGPYKNKVGS
+450 RSQLKDTGYKNKVGS
-465 EFGVVG
+465 EFGVTG

-478 PYNKTELGILK
+478 PYNKTELAILK
-489 KFTTYSA
+489 KIFAE

>member
-1 MKVKKTARLIAVC
+1 MKKRTTRLIAVC

-33 NTYQDLRSY
+33 NTYEDLRSY

-49 AKMKVDGTVGAD
+49 SKMTADGVVGAD

-66 VPFSEEV
+66 VPYSEPV
-73 RVYWQNLVPDE
+73 RVYWQNLEPDE
-84 KPAKFKAMWGS
+84 TPAKFKALWGS

-119 VFQVLVD
+119 IFQFLVD
-126 ETGKSTD
+126 ETGKSTN
-133 PCQRGGDATGPCRRT
+133 PCQAGGSATGPCRRT

-184 FSDTKYAAANAVI
+184 FSDAKYAAANAEI

-219 NYESQNKPNI
+219 NYESQSKPNI

-244 TVVDEDDDAVFYSAD
+244 AVVDEDDDAVFYNAG

-267 DADGNVTLPAEV
+267 NENGNVTLPAEA
-279 SGSAVHAWKNRSDN
+279 SGAAVCAWKNRSDN

-302 KVVKANEKFDAVNL
+302 KVSKANEKFDAVTPNV
-316 KASLLDGA
+316 ALLEGA
-324 RVRFAEVGALKFE
+324 RVRLATTGALKFE
-337 GAIEDYAEVKD
+337 GTIEEFDDVKD
-348 YVKKVGILFVKTEDL
+348 YVKKVGILFVKTADL
-363 TEAIATA
+363 TEEIAGA
-370 GATPS
+370 GATPAS
-375 ALTAAGITF
+375 LTAAGITF
-384 RQVEADAAEAF
+384 QKAEADAAASF

-400 NLTDKDE
+400 NLTDKNE
-407 MWSALPYVK
+407 MWSALPYVTV
-416 AEMADGTLAEFAGA
+416 ELADGTTTEFAGT
-430 YSEDSNSRSVA
+430 YTEENNSRSVA
-441 AVAQAAYTD
+441 KVAQAAYED
-450 RAQLKDGPYKNKVGS
+450 RSQLKDTGYKNKVGS
-465 EFGVVG
+465 EFGVTG

-478 PYNKTELGILK
+478 PYNKTELAILK
-489 KFTTYSA
+489 KIFAE

>member
-1 MKVKKTARLIAVC
+1 MKKRTTRLIAVC

-21 LVFGGISAFAGL
+21 LVFGGISAFAGP
-33 NTYQDLRSY
+33 NTYEDLRSY
-42 SIYRVDP
+42 NIYRVDP
-49 AKMKVDGTVGAD
+49 SKMTADGVVGAD

-66 VPFSEEV
+66 VPFSEPV
-73 RVYWQNLVPDE
+73 RAYWQNLVPDE
-84 KPAKFKAMWGS
+84 TPAKFKALWGS

-119 VFQVLVD
+119 IFQFLVD
-126 ETGKSTD
+126 ETGKSTN
-133 PCQRGGDATGPCRRT
+133 PFQAGGSATGPCRRT

-184 FSDTKYAAANAVI
+184 FSDAKYAAANAEI

-219 NYESQNKPNI
+219 NYESQSKPNI

-244 TVVDEDDDAVFYSAD
+244 AVVDEDDDAVFYNAG

-267 DADGNVTLPAEV
+267 DENGNVTLPAEA
-279 SGSAVHAWKNRSDN
+279 SGAAVCAWKNRSDN

-302 KVVKANEKFDAVNL
+302 KVSKANEKFDAVTPNV
-316 KASLLDGA
+316 ALLEGA
-324 RVRFAEVGALKFE
+324 RVRLATTGALKFE
-337 GAIEDYAEVKD
+337 GTIEEFDDVKD
-348 YVKKVGILFVKTEDL
+348 YVKKVGILFVKTADL
-363 TEAIATA
+363 TEEIAGA
-370 GATPS
+370 GATPAS
-375 ALTAAGITF
+375 LTAAGITF
-384 RQVEADAAEAF
+384 QKAEADAAARF

-400 NLTDKDE
+400 NLTDKNE
-407 MWSALPYVK
+407 MWSALPYVTV
-416 AEMADGTLAEFAGA
+416 ELADGTTTEFAGT
-430 YSEDSNSRSVA
+430 YTEENNSRSVA
-441 AVAQAAYTD
+441 KVAQAAYED
-450 RAQLKDGPYKNKVGS
+450 RSQLKDTGYKNKVGS
-465 EFGVVG
+465 EFGVTG

-478 PYNKTELGILK
+478 PYNKTELAILK
-489 KFTTYSA
+489 KIFAE

>member
-1 MKVKKTARLIAVC
+1 MKKRTTRLIAVC

-33 NTYQDLRSY
+33 NTYEDLRSY
-42 SIYRVDP
+42 NIYRVDP
-49 AKMKVDGTVGAD
+49 SKMTADGVVGAD

-66 VPFSEEV
+66 VPFSEPV
-73 RVYWQNLVPDE
+73 RAYWQNLVPDE
-84 KPAKFKAMWGS
+84 TPAKFKALWGS

-119 VFQVLVD
+119 IFQFLVD

-133 PCQRGGDATGPCRRT
+133 PFQAGGSATGPCRRT

-184 FSDTKYAAANAVI
+184 FSDAKNAAANAEI

-219 NYESQNKPNI
+219 NYESQTKPNI

-244 TVVDEDDDAVFYSAD
+244 AVVDEDDDAVFYNAG

-267 DADGNVTLPAEV
+267 DENGNVTLPAEA
-279 SGSAVHAWKNRSDN
+279 SGAAVCAWKNRSDN

-302 KVVKANEKFDAVNL
+302 KVSKANEKFDAVTPNV
-316 KASLLDGA
+316 ALLEGA
-324 RVRFAEVGALKFE
+324 RVRLATTGALKFE
-337 GAIEDYAEVKD
+337 GTIEEFDDVKD
-348 YVKKVGILFVKTEDL
+348 YVKKVGILFVKTADL
-363 TEAIATA
+363 TEEIAGA
-370 GATPS
+370 GATPAS
-375 ALTAAGITF
+375 LTAAGITF
-384 RQVEADAAEAF
+384 QKAEADAAASF

-400 NLTDKDE
+400 NLTDKNE
-407 MWSALPYVK
+407 MWSALPYVTV
-416 AEMADGTLAEFAGA
+416 ELADGTTTEFAGT
-430 YSEDSNSRSVA
+430 YTEENNSRSVA
-441 AVAQAAYTD
+441 KVAQAAYED
-450 RAQLKDGPYKNKVGS
+450 RSQLKDTGYKNKVGS
-465 EFGVVG
+465 EFGVTG

-478 PYNKTELGILK
+478 PYNKTELAILK
-489 KFTTYSA
+489 KIFAE

>member
-1 MKVKKTARLIAVC
+1 MKKRTTRLIAVC

-33 NTYQDLRSY
+33 NTYEDLRSY

-49 AKMKVDGTVGAD
+49 SKMTADGVVGAD

-66 VPFSEEV
+66 VPYSEPV
-73 RVYWQNLVPDE
+73 RVYWQNLEPDE
-84 KPAKFKAMWGS
+84 TPAKFKALWGS

-104 WAELNDPDGTYNNGD
+104 WAELNDPDCTYNNGD
-119 VFQVLVD
+119 IFQFLVD
-126 ETGKSTD
+126 ETGKSTN
-133 PCQRGGDATGPCRRT
+133 PCQAGGSATGPCRRT

-184 FSDTKYAAANAVI
+184 FSDAKYATANAEI

-219 NYESQNKPNI
+219 NYESQSKPNI

-244 TVVDEDDDAVFYSAD
+244 AVVDEDDDAVFYNAG

-267 DADGNVTLPAEV
+267 DENGNVTLPAEA
-279 SGSAVHAWKNRSDN
+279 SGAVVCAWKNRSDN

-302 KVVKANEKFDAVNL
+302 KVSKANEKFDAVTPNV
-316 KASLLDGA
+316 ALLEGA
-324 RVRFAEVGALKFE
+324 RVRLATTGALKFE
-337 GAIEDYAEVKD
+337 GTIEEFDDVKD
-348 YVKKVGILFVKTEDL
+348 YVKKVGILFVKTADL
-363 TEAIATA
+363 TEEIAGA
-370 GATPS
+370 GATPAS
-375 ALTAAGITF
+375 LTAAGITF
-384 RQVEADAAEAF
+384 QKAEADAAARF

-400 NLTDKDE
+400 NLTDKNE
-407 MWSALPYVK
+407 MWSALPYVTV
-416 AEMADGTLAEFAGA
+416 ELADGTTTEFAGT
-430 YSEDSNSRSVA
+430 YTEENNSRSVA
-441 AVAQAAYTD
+441 KVAQAAYED
-450 RAQLKDGPYKNKVGS
+450 RSQLKDTGYKNKVGS
-465 EFGVVG
+465 EFGVTG

-478 PYNKTELGILK
+478 PYNKTELAILK
-489 KFTTYSA
+489 KIFAE

>member
-1 MKVKKTARLIAVC
+1 MKKRTTRLIAVC

-33 NTYQDLRSY
+33 NTYEDLRSY

-49 AKMKVDGTVGAD
+49 SKMTADGVVGAD

-66 VPFSEEV
+66 VPYSEPV
-73 RVYWQNLVPDE
+73 RVYWQNLEPDE
-84 KPAKFKAMWGS
+84 TPAKFKALWGS

-119 VFQVLVD
+119 IFQFLVD
-126 ETGKSTD
+126 ETGKSTT
-133 PCQRGGDATGPCRRT
+133 PFQAGGSATGPCRRT

-184 FSDTKYAAANAVI
+184 FSDAKYAAANAEI

-219 NYESQNKPNI
+219 NYESQSKPNI

-244 TVVDEDDDAVFYSAD
+244 AVVDEDDDAVFYNAG

-267 DADGNVTLPAEV
+267 DENGNVTLPAEA
-279 SGSAVHAWKNRSDN
+279 SGAAVCAWKNRSDN

-302 KVVKANEKFDAVNL
+302 KVSKANEKFDAVTPNV
-316 KASLLDGA
+316 ALLEGA
-324 RVRFAEVGALKFE
+324 RVRLATTGALKFE
-337 GAIEDYAEVKD
+337 GTIEEFDDVKD
-348 YVKKVGILFVKTEDL
+348 YVKKVGILFVKTADL
-363 TEAIATA
+363 TEEIAGA
-370 GATPS
+370 GATPAS
-375 ALTAAGITF
+375 LTAAGITF
-384 RQVEADAAEAF
+384 QKAEADAAARF

-400 NLTDKDE
+400 NLTDKNE
-407 MWSALPYVK
+407 MWSALPYVTV
-416 AEMADGTLAEFAGA
+416 ELADGTTTEFAGT
-430 YSEDSNSRSVA
+430 YTEENNSRSVA
-441 AVAQAAYTD
+441 KVAQAAYED
-450 RAQLKDGPYKNKVGS
+450 RSQLKDTGYKNKVGS
-465 EFGVVG
+465 EFGVTG

-478 PYNKTELGILK
+478 PYNKTELAILK
-489 KFTTYSA
+489 KIFAE

>member
-1 MKVKKTARLIAVC
+1 MKKRTKRLIAVC

-33 NTYQDLRSY
+33 NTYEDLRSY

-49 AKMKVDGTVGAD
+49 SKMTADGVVGAD

-66 VPFSEEV
+66 VPFSEPV

-84 KPAKFKAMWGS
+84 TPAKFKALWGS

-104 WAELNDPDGTYNNGD
+104 WAELNDPDGVYNNGD
-119 VFQVLVD
+119 IFQFLVD
-126 ETGKSTD
+126 ETGKSTN
-133 PCQRGGDATGPCRRT
+133 PCQAGGSATGPCRRT

-184 FSDTKYAAANAVI
+184 FSDAKLAAANAEI

-219 NYESQNKPNI
+219 NYESQSKPNI
-229 AGRATLKKINAVDLG
+229 AGRAMLKKINAVDLG
-244 TVVDEDDDAVFYSAD
+244 AVVDEDDDAVFYNAG

-267 DADGNVTLPAEV
+267 DENGNVTLPAEA
-279 SGSAVHAWKNRSDN
+279 SGAAVCAWKNRSDN

-302 KVVKANEKFDAVNL
+302 KVSKANEKFDAVTPNV
-316 KASLLDGA
+316 ALLEGA
-324 RVRFAEVGALKFE
+324 RVRLATTGALKFE
-337 GAIEDYAEVKD
+337 GTIEEFDDVKD
-348 YVKKVGILFVKTEDL
+348 YVKKVGILFVKTADL
-363 TEAIATA
+363 TEEIAGA
-370 GATPS
+370 GATPAS
-375 ALTAAGITF
+375 LTAAGISF
-384 RQVEADAAEAF
+384 QKAEADAAASF

-400 NLTDKDE
+400 NLTDKNE
-407 MWSALPYVK
+407 MWSALPYVTV
-416 AEMADGTLAEFAGA
+416 ELADGTTTEFAGT
-430 YSEDSNSRSVA
+430 YTEENNSRSVA
-441 AVAQAAYTD
+441 KVAQAAYED
-450 RAQLKDGPYKNKVGS
+450 RSQLKDTGYKNKVGS
-465 EFGVVG
+465 EFGVTG

-478 PYNKTELGILK
+478 PYNKTELAILK
-489 KFTTYSA
+489 KILGE

>member
-1 MKVKKTARLIAVC
+1 MKKRTTRLIAVC

-33 NTYQDLRSY
+33 NTYEDLRSY
-42 SIYRVDP
+42 NIYRVDP
-49 AKMKVDGTVGAD
+49 SKMTADGVVGAD

-66 VPFSEEV
+66 VPYSEPV
-73 RVYWQNLVPDE
+73 RAYWQNLEPDE
-84 KPAKFKAMWGS
+84 TPAKFKALWGS

-119 VFQVLVD
+119 IFQFLVD
-126 ETGKSTD
+126 ETGKSTN
-133 PCQRGGDATGPCRRT
+133 PCQAGGSATGPCRRT

-184 FSDTKYAAANAVI
+184 FSDAKYAAANAEI

-219 NYESQNKPNI
+219 NYESQSKPNI

-244 TVVDEDDDAVFYSAD
+244 AVVDEDDDAVFYNAG

-267 DADGNVTLPAEV
+267 DENGNVTLPTEA
-279 SGSAVHAWKNRSDN
+279 SGAAVCAWKNRSDN
-293 KLYAAGSTY
+293 KLYAAGSIY
-302 KVVKANEKFDAVNL
+302 KVSKANEKFDAVTPNV
-316 KASLLDGA
+316 ALLEGA
-324 RVRFAEVGALKFE
+324 RVRLATTGALKFE
-337 GAIEDYAEVKD
+337 GTIEEFDDVKD
-348 YVKKVGILFVKTEDL
+348 YVKKVGILFVKTADL
-363 TEAIATA
+363 TEEIAGA
-370 GATPS
+370 GATPAS
-375 ALTAAGITF
+375 LTAAGITF
-384 RQVEADAAEAF
+384 QKAEADAAASF

-400 NLTDKDE
+400 NLTDKNE
-407 MWSALPYVK
+407 MWSALPYVTV
-416 AEMADGTLAEFAGA
+416 ELADGTTTEFAGT
-430 YSEDSNSRSVA
+430 YTEENNSRSVA
-441 AVAQAAYTD
+441 KVAQAAYED
-450 RAQLKDGPYKNKVGS
+450 RSQLKDTGYKNKVGS
-465 EFGVVG
+465 EFGVTG

-478 PYNKTELGILK
+478 PYNKTELAILK
-489 KFTTYSA
+489 KIFAE

>member
-1 MKVKKTARLIAVC
+1 MKKRTTRLIAVC

-33 NTYQDLRSY
+33 NTYEDLRSY
-42 SIYRVDP
+42 NIYRVDP
-49 AKMKVDGTVGAD
+49 SKMTADGVVGAD

-66 VPFSEEV
+66 VPFSEPV
-73 RVYWQNLVPDE
+73 RAYWQNLVPDE
-84 KPAKFKAMWGS
+84 TPAKFKALWGS

-119 VFQVLVD
+119 IFQFLVD

-133 PCQRGGDATGPCRRT
+133 PFQAGGSATGPCRRT

-184 FSDTKYAAANAVI
+184 FSDAKLAAANAEI

-219 NYESQNKPNI
+219 NYESQTKPNI

-244 TVVDEDDDAVFYSAD
+244 AVVDEDDDAVFYNAG

-267 DADGNVTLPAEV
+267 DENGNVTLPAEA
-279 SGSAVHAWKNRSDN
+279 SGAAVCAWKNRTDN

-302 KVVKANEKFDAVNL
+302 KVSKANEKFDAVTPNV
-316 KASLLDGA
+316 ALLEGA
-324 RVRFAEVGALKFE
+324 RVRLATTGALKFE
-337 GAIEDYAEVKD
+337 GTIEEFDDVKD
-348 YVKKVGILFVKTEDL
+348 YVKKVGILFVKTADL
-363 TEAIATA
+363 TEEIAGA
-370 GATPS
+370 GATPAS
-375 ALTAAGITF
+375 LTAAGITF
-384 RQVEADAAEAF
+384 QKAEADAAASF

-400 NLTDKDE
+400 NLTDKNE
-407 MWSALPYVK
+407 MWSALPYVTV
-416 AEMADGTLAEFAGA
+416 ELADGTTTEFAGT
-430 YSEDSNSRSVA
+430 YTEENNSRSVA
-441 AVAQAAYTD
+441 KVAQAAYED
-450 RAQLKDGPYKNKVGS
+450 RSQLKDTGYKNKVGS
-465 EFGVVG
+465 EFGVTG

-478 PYNKTELGILK
+478 PYNKTELAILK
-489 KFTTYSA
+489 KIFAE